1 MSLRK
6 EINFAR
12 GNKFRYHIAKMPIL
26 TAMAQ
31 TVDLGSLTL
40 GEVEA
45 YNPVHDLKYHGEK
58 MKFGEL
64 DIGFLVDK
72 NFDVY
77 TEIYNY
83 MNHAVGPYSIEE
95 TRTEIFTDITLTL
108 YDNDS
113 TDIVRKFIFENA
125 FISMVG
131 PISFDTTDAEDI
143 LSNVTFAFHSFRI
156 EPTKVDTTGFTND
169 FNYEIENF
177 PGDPFET

>member
-6 EINFAR
+6 PINFAR

-31 TVDLGSLTL
+31 TVDLGALTL
-40 GEVEA
+40 NEVEA
-45 YNPVHDLKYHGEK
+45 FNPVHDLKYHGEK
-58 MKFGEL
+58 IKFGEL
-64 DIGFLVDK
+64 EIGFLVDK
-72 NFDVY
+72 NYDVY

-113 TDIVRKFIFENA
+113 TNIVRKFTFENA
-125 FISMVG
+125 FITNVS
-131 PISFDTTDAEDI
+131 PIAFDTAGADDI
-143 LSNVTFAFHSFRI
+143 LSSVTFAFHSFKI
-156 EPTKVDTTGFTND
+156 DPTKIDTTGFTNN
-169 FNYEIENF
+169 FKYETENF